1 MREFPKWNSLPFNG
15 AGRLRANVVN
25 HAGHTAHFIDDAGRN
40 AFQDFSGEADPV
52 GGHGVIGFHDA
63 YGDREAIGTIV
74 AHDADATDRKQDG
87 EGLPNFTI
95 ETGATYLFY
104 NDGVRLL
111 EGKEMLSGD
120 LAEKPYGQAR
130 ARKRVFQKNLIWKA

>member
-1 MREFPKWNSLPFNG
+1 MRGFPRGNLLPLDG

-25 HAGHTAHFIDDAGRN
+25 HAGHTTHFIDDAGRN

-52 GGHGVIGFHDA
+52 GGHGVIGFHDPD
-63 YGDREAIGTIV
+63 GDREAVGAIV
-74 AHDADATDRKQDG
+74 AHNAYATNRKQDG

-104 NDGVRLL
+104 NDG
-111 EGKEMLSGD
+111 
-120 LAEKPYGQAR
+120 
-130 ARKRVFQKNLIWKA
+130 